1 MYIENIIYRGN
12 FFLILHIIYI
22 SRTLTQSNYKLAQ
35 KMHFV
40 LGFFYQKYFLVHLI
54 VNN

>member
-35 KMHFV
+35 KMHLVF
-40 LGFFYQKYFLVHLI
+40 GFFIRKISLSI
-54 VNN
+54 